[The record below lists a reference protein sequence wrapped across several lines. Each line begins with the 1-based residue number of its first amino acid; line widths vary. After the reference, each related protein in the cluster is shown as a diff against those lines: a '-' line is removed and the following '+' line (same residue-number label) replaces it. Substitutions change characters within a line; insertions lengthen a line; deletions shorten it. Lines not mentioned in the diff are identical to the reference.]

1 MVGFEDVDSL
11 VAQMKEDVE
20 QTRDA
25 ALSPV
30 AAR

>member
-25 ALSPV
+25 ALSPA